1 MRAKN
6 RHCFTHIFFHPDCNR
21 WSRSFT
27 GLADTKTVSGR
38 GLYRQWGIAPRPED
52 IRFLVVMSTLYAI
65 CKWIATPIF
74 WERDVRVLK
83 KFKIPLY
90 AKEEKYIKMNL
101 S

>member
-1 MRAKN
+1 
-6 RHCFTHIFFHPDCNR
+6 
-21 WSRSFT
+21 
-27 GLADTKTVSGR
+27 
-38 GLYRQWGIAPRPED
+38 
-52 IRFLVVMSTLYAI
+52 MSTLYAI